1 MKSLKT
7 KILLDTTYM
16 LPIVGIHV
24 EHIER
29 VLVLLRKLYTKRT
42 IEVYYTPFNMF
53 EILGKLA
60 KIRYSKE
67 RVVLGLASI
76 KEAFKVAYP
85 TMEGYLKALELRRK
99 GFKDLIDL
107 LLYVTSFTRKIW
119 FLTRDIE
126 LIEFLRKQGED
137 ISYVIYEEDFLK
149 KHKI

>member
-60 KIRYSKE
+60 KIRCSKE

-76 KEAFKVAYP
+76 KEAFKVTYP
-85 TMEGYLKALELRRK
+85 TMEGYLKALELRKK

-107 LLYVTSFTRKIW
+107 LLYVTSFTREIW

-126 LIEFLRKQGED
+126 LIEFLRKQGEN
-137 ISYVIYEEDFLK
+137 ISYVIYEGDFLK

>member
-16 LPIVGIHV
+16 LPIVGIQV